1 MLLVSSSLAWRACA
15 AVAVALAVVACG
27 GETGPTQP
35 PPTLAFTVQ
44 PSNAVAGVAISPAV
58 VVAIQDAVGNT
69 VVGATNT
76 VTVAIATDPGS
87 GTLAGTTTV
96 NAVRGEA
103 TFSGLSIDQRGIGY
117 TLAATSGTLVGAAS
131 TPFDIRLSFTD
142 VSAGGGH
149 TCGVITAGV
158 AYCWGNNG
166 SGGLGDGTTTDR
178 MSPVAVLGG
187 LSFAAVSAGGSGSCG
202 VRTGGAAYCWG
213 LNSCGQVGEGTVT
226 GQGGPG

>member
-87 GTLAGTTTV
+87 GTLSGTTTV
-96 NAVRGEA
+96 KAVRGEA
-103 TFSGLSIDQRGIGY
+103 TM
-117 TLAATSGTLVGAAS
+117 AS
-131 TPFDIRLSFTD
+131 KGR
-142 VSAGGGH
+142 
-149 TCGVITAGV
+149 
-158 AYCWGNNG
+158 
-166 SGGLGDGTTTDR
+166 
-178 MSPVAVLGG
+178 PVAV
-187 LSFAAVSAGGSGSCG
+187 
-202 VRTGGAAYCWG
+202 TGGAQLRRRDRGAVAHLRRHNPRRG
-213 LNSCGQVGEGTVT
+213 LLLGLERLGRARRRDHDQSSEPNVRPWRAHLRRRERRGVSHLRRHYHGRGLLLG
-226 GQGGPG
+226 